1 MSIETWHMKVAAD
14 TRHKA
19 ILSKVR
25 QRQLGKGTIC
35 SVDADSQCRWRTFQS
50 TPEQCLSV
58 RAYRES

>member
-50 TPEQCLSV
+50 TPEQYLSV